1 MFDSRP
7 FDEFLSKVNLMMAN
21 SPVADMEKN
30 ARAMVMSFFS
40 NMDLVTR
47 EEFDAQA
54 AVLAGTRERLYALEQ
69 RLLALEGEM
78 QKHVQA
84 VELV

>member
-7 FDEFLSKVNLMMAN
+7 FDEFLSKVNSVISN
-21 SPVADMEKN
+21 SPVAGIEKN
-30 ARAMVMSFFS
+30 ARAMMMGFFS

-54 AVLAGTRERLYALEQ
+54 AVLNSTRQRLYALEQ
-69 RLLALEGEM
+69 RLRALEERA
-78 QKHVQA
+78 KVQEQMLEVA
-84 VELV
+84 

>member
-1 MFDSRP
+1 MFDSRT
-7 FDEFLSKVNLMMAN
+7 FDEFLHKVNSMVSN

-30 ARAMVMSFFS
+30 ARAMMMGFFS

-54 AVLAGTRERLYALEQ
+54 AVLASTRQRLYALEQ
-69 RLLALEGEM
+69 RLRVLEEQRQGAE
-78 QKHVQA
+78 VT
-84 VELV
+84 

>member
-1 MFDSRP
+1 MS
-7 FDEFLSKVNLMMAN
+7 N

-30 ARAMVMSFFS
+30 ARAMVMGFFS

-54 AVLAGTRERLYALEQ
+54 AVLASTRQRLYALEQ
-69 RLLALEGEM
+69 RLRVLEE
-78 QKHVQA
+78 QA
-84 VELV
+84 RGQAHEQATEAA